1 MRINDAVVVGSVV
14 GVGDVGF
21 LSKNGARVEVVEVC
35 RDGYVVQLLGY
46 PYSKPFKVS
55 LDSFNLSS

>member
-1 MRINDAVVVGSVV
+1 VGSVV

-35 RDGYVVQLLGY
+35 RDGYVVQLSGY